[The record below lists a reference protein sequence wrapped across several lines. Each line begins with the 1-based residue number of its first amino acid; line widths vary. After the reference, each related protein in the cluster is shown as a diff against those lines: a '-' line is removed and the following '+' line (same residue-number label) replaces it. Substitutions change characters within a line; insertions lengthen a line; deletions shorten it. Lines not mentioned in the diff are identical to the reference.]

1 MNHPPRRLL
10 LTGANGLLGSALRE
24 DAAARGLPF
33 VALPHEGLLAR
44 ARTLDITADDVL
56 VHAAANTNVE
66 ACEREPGACYRDNLL
81 LTEALA
87 RRAART
93 GTRLV
98 FISSTGVYG
107 NAKATPYTEFDE
119 ALPTTHHHRSK
130 WLAEQAVLGYCPE
143 ALVLRTGWLFGGQA
157 ENPKN
162 FVARRID
169 EARAAAGGSLQSNAV
184 QRGNPTSTA
193 DFVAQLW
200 RLLDDEHCG
209 LFNVVASGSASRC
222 EYVAEIVRLAGL
234 PVDVLPTLP
243 AHFKRLAQVSDNETA
258 ENLKARLLGLPEMPH
273 WRDSLA
279 RYVHALAA

>member
-10 LTGANGLLGSALRE
+10 LTGAGGLLGSALRQ
-24 DAAARGLPF
+24 DAQSRGLRCI
-33 VALPHEGLLAR
+33 ALPHEGLLQA
-44 ARTLDITADDVL
+44 ARTLDMQRDDVL

-66 ACEREPGACYRDNLL
+66 ACEREPEACYRDNLL
-81 LTEALA
+81 LTEALS

-93 GTRLV
+93 GARLV

-107 NAKATPYTEFDE
+107 RAKDTPYTEFDE

-130 WLAEQAVLGYCPE
+130 WLAEQAVLGYCPD
-143 ALVLRTGWLFGGQA
+143 ALVLRTGWLFGGQPD
-157 ENPKN
+157 NPKN

-169 EARAAAGGSLQSNAV
+169 EARAATSGALQSNAV
-184 QRGNPTSTA
+184 QRGNPTSTT

-200 RLLDDEHCG
+200 RLIEDEHSG
-209 LFNVVASGSASRC
+209 VFNVVASGHASRC

-234 PVDVLPTLP
+234 NVAVQPTSP
-243 AHFKRLAQVSDNETA
+243 GHFKRLAAVSDNETA
-258 ENLKARLLGLPEMPH
+258 ENLKSRLLGLPEMPH

-279 RYVHALAA
+279 RYVHTLAA